1 MGIASWAGLWFG
13 LALPAIVIMY
23 LFKRKYLD
31 TIVPS
36 HLLWNR
42 VLRNIEANRPWQKLQ
57 NRLLLWLQLLA
68 AALLVVALMLP
79 FVWVQ
84 GGRQGHTVIIADTS
98 ASMSAVLGA
107 AERDKDISETA
118 LDRMK
123 RQLQEDIEGMPSGQ
137 EVTLLKLGGQPQVL
151 LSRERDRDVLKKAVS
166 ELSADYGKAAYRE
179 TLSLASALT
188 RNDPEASVRIYTDG
202 QWPEVSGAGSVAF
215 DVPVQ
220 VNSVQ
225 EEEADNTAIVQF
237 GVRQDGEEAGV
248 SGVAVVKNYRK
259 DKIETSLDLY
269 GDGHLLASKPVVVA
283 GGQSVTVSFEQ
294 LGSAE
299 TYRLS
304 LSDEDAYTAD
314 NEAYAFLEEAGSG
327 NILLLSSGNL
337 FLEKA
342 LQLTGARV
350 TRMDPGAATGAK
362 DVSGVPALPEAKL
375 DIIVIDGVEPDFVQE
390 HGWKDLLKETPLW
403 TWGGKGEKTQ
413 PENGET
419 EMLSHPVTRYLSL
432 SEAPTGQ
439 LLEREVPVW
448 GEPVLKIGGLPAAYA
463 GKDHGVARLAF
474 LFALEDSDLPLRPEF
489 PILVNNAVE
498 WLQTGR
504 ATGLGRV
511 MAGAKLDLPVAADD
525 IEGTWIPQE
534 GFALQAGAGQFTA
547 ERDQGVVSSRQSS
560 PDIPGLWRL
569 EVKGADGAERRA
581 FMVQVTADP
590 AESAFEGM
598 QPLPVTGILSDK
610 PAEGSDQMGS
620 GSQAGQSEGLLSK
633 SRKSLVYPA
642 ALLALLVILVEW
654 GVYQRGR
661 SI

>member
-36 HLLWNR
+36 HLLWDR

-68 AALLVVALMLP
+68 AALLVAALMLP

-98 ASMSAVLGA
+98 ASMSAVWGA
-107 AERDKDISETA
+107 AERDKDMQDTN

-123 RQLQEDIEGMPSGQ
+123 KQLREDIDGMSSGQ
-137 EVTLLKLGGQPQVL
+137 EVTLLKLGSQPQVL
-151 LSRERDRDVLKKAVS
+151 LSREKDKNALKKAVS

-188 RNDPEASVRIYTDG
+188 RNDPEASVAIYTDG
-202 QWPEVSGAGSVAF
+202 QWPDVSGSGNVAF

-225 EEEADNTAIVQF
+225 DELAGNTAIVQF
-237 GVRQDGEEAGV
+237 GVRQDGEEGGV

-259 DKIETSLDLY
+259 DKTEASLDLY
-269 GDGHLLASKPVVVA
+269 GDGHLLATHQVVVE
-283 GGQSVTVSFEQ
+283 GGKSATVSFER
-294 LGSAE
+294 LDSAE
-299 TYRLS
+299 VYRLS
-304 LSDEDAYTAD
+304 LSGGDAYAPD
-314 NEAYAFLEEAGSG
+314 NEAFAFREKADSA

-342 LQLTGARV
+342 LQLTGSRV
-350 TRMDPGAATGAK
+350 TRMDPGASTGK
-362 DVSGVPALPEAKL
+362 NGGSGAPALPDAKP
-375 DIIVIDGVEPDFVQE
+375 DIIVIDGAEPDFVGE
-390 HGWKDLLKETPLW
+390 GAWRDLLKETPLW
-403 TWGGKGEKTQ
+403 TWGGGGEKAQ
-413 PENGET
+413 PESGET
-419 EMLSHPVTRYLSL
+419 ETLSHPVTRYLSL

-439 LLEREVPVW
+439 LLKREVPVW
-448 GEPVLKIGGLPAAYA
+448 GEPLLKIGSLPAAYA
-463 GKDHGVARLAF
+463 GKDQGVALLVF

-498 WLQTGR
+498 WLRTGQ

-534 GFALQAGAGQFTA
+534 GFALQAGAEQVTA
-547 ERDQGVVSSRQSS
+547 ERKQGVVSSRQTS
-560 PDIPGLWRL
+560 PGIPGLWRL
-569 EVKGADGAERRA
+569 EVKGSEGAKERT
-581 FMVQVTADP
+581 FLVQVTADP
-590 AESAFEGM
+590 AESAFEGI
-598 QPLPVTGILSDK
+598 QPLQGAGNLSDK
-610 PAEGSDQMGS
+610 PVEGAVQMEN
-620 GSQAGQSEGLLSK
+620 GSQSGQSDSLISK
-633 SRKSLVYPA
+633 SRQSLVYPA

>member
-84 GGRQGHTVIIADTS
+84 GGRPGHTVIIADTS
-98 ASMSAVLGA
+98 ASMSAVLGT
-107 AERDKDISETA
+107 AERDKDMHETN
-118 LDRMK
+118 LERMK
-123 RQLQEDIEGMPSGQ
+123 EQLQEDIDGMSSGQ
-137 EVTLLKLGGQPQVL
+137 EVTLLKLGSQPQVL
-151 LSRERDRDVLKKAVS
+151 LSREKNRDALKKAVS

-188 RNDPEASVRIYTDG
+188 RNDPEASVAIYTDG
-202 QWPEVSGAGSVAF
+202 QWPGVSGSGNVAF

-225 EEEADNTAIVQF
+225 DEEAGNTSIVQF
-237 GVRQDGEEAGV
+237 GVRQDGEESGV

-259 DKIETSLDLY
+259 DKMETSLDLY
-269 GDGHLLASKPVVVA
+269 GDGHLLASKPVVVE
-283 GGQSVTVSFEQ
+283 GGKSATVSFG
-294 LGSAE
+294 LLDSAE
-299 TYRLS
+299 VYRLS
-304 LSDEDAYTAD
+304 LSGEDAYAPD
-314 NEAYAFLEEAGSG
+314 NEAYAFREKADSG
-327 NILLLSSGNL
+327 DILLLSSGNL

-350 TRMDPGAATGAK
+350 TRMDPGAATGTNGG
-362 DVSGVPALPEAKL
+362 SGVPAIPGAKP
-375 DIIVIDGVEPDFVQE
+375 DIIVIDGVEPDFVRE
-390 HGWKDLLKETPLW
+390 GAWGDLLKETPLW
-403 TWGGKGEKTQ
+403 TWGGEGDKAR
-413 PENGET
+413 PESGET
-419 EMLSHPVTRYLSL
+419 ETLNHPVTRYLSL

-439 LLEREVPVW
+439 FLKREVPAW

-463 GKDHGVARLAF
+463 GKDQGVARLVF

-498 WLQTGR
+498 WLQTGQ
-504 ATGLGRV
+504 ATGLGRI
-511 MAGAKLDLPVAADD
+511 MAGAKLDLPVAADNV
-525 IEGTWIPQE
+525 EGTWIPQE
-534 GFALQAGAGQFTA
+534 GFALQTGAEHVPA
-547 ERDQGVVSSRQSS
+547 ERNQGVVSSRQTS
-560 PDIPGLWRL
+560 PGIPGLWRL
-569 EVKGADGAERRA
+569 EIKGSEDVKQRT
-581 FMVQVTADP
+581 FLVQVTADP
-590 AESAFEGM
+590 AESSFEGM
-598 QPLPVTGILSDK
+598 MPLPVAGVHSDK
-610 PAEGSDQMGS
+610 PAEGSDQTES
-620 GSQAGQSEGLLSK
+620 GSQAGQSDSLISK

-642 ALLALLVILVEW
+642 ALLALLVILAEW

>member
-36 HLLWNR
+36 HLLWDR

-57 NRLLLWLQLLA
+57 SRLLLWLQLLA

-98 ASMSAVLGA
+98 ASMSAVLGTE
-107 AERDKDISETA
+107 ERDKDTPGTT

-123 RQLQEDIEGMPSGQ
+123 KQLQEDIDGMSSGQ
-137 EVTLLKLGGQPQVL
+137 EVTLLKLGSQPQVL
-151 LSRERDRDVLKKAVS
+151 LSREKDRNALKKAVS
-166 ELSADYGKAAYRE
+166 EMSADYGKAAYRE

-188 RNDPEASVRIYTDG
+188 RNDPEASVEIYTDS
-202 QWPEVSGAGSVAF
+202 QWPEGSGSGNVVF

-220 VNSVQ
+220 VNSIQ
-225 EEEADNTAIVQF
+225 DEKAGNTAIVQF
-237 GVRQDGEEAGV
+237 GVRQDGEEDGV
-248 SGVAVVKNYRK
+248 LGIAVVKNYRK
-259 DKIETSLDLY
+259 DIMETSLDLY
-269 GDGHLLASKPVVVA
+269 GDGQLLASNQVVIE
-283 GGQSVTVSFEQ
+283 GGKSATVSFGQ
-294 LGSAE
+294 LDSAE
-299 TYRLS
+299 VYRLS
-304 LSDEDAYTAD
+304 LSGEDAYAPD
-314 NEAYAFLEEAGSG
+314 NEAFAFREEAGSA

-350 TRMDPGAATGAK
+350 TRMDPGASTGK
-362 DVSGVPALPEAKL
+362 NGGSGVPALPDAKP
-375 DIIVIDGVEPDFVQE
+375 DIIVIDGAEPDFVRE
-390 HGWKDLLKETPLW
+390 GAWRDLLKETPLW
-403 TWGGKGEKTQ
+403 TWGGGGEKAQ
-413 PENGET
+413 PESGET
-419 EMLSHPVTRYLSL
+419 ETLSHPVTRYLSL

-439 LLEREVPVW
+439 LLKREVPVW
-448 GEPVLKIGGLPAAYA
+448 GEPLLKIGSLPAAYA
-463 GKDHGVARLAF
+463 GKDQGVARLVF

-498 WLQTGR
+498 WLQTGQ
-504 ATGLGRV
+504 ATGIGRV

-525 IEGTWIPQE
+525 VEGTWIPQE
-534 GFALQAGAGQFTA
+534 GFALQAGAGHFSA
-547 ERDQGVVSSRQSS
+547 ERKQGVVSSRQMS
-560 PDIPGLWRL
+560 PGIPGLWRL
-569 EVKGADGAERRA
+569 EVKGSEGAEQRT
-581 FMVQVTADP
+581 FLVQVTADP

-598 QPLPVTGILSDK
+598 RQLPVAEIHSDK
-610 PAEGSDQMGS
+610 PAEGSDQMES
-620 GSQAGQSEGLLSK
+620 GSQAGQSDSLISK
-633 SRKSLVYPA
+633 SRQSLVYPA
-642 ALLALLVILVEW
+642 ALLALFVILAEW